1 MRRNKW
7 RSVSENRV
15 IATVFV
21 ILKIEEEMTSYLE
34 GDEPAWQERLTCV
47 PLATLLS
54 LLLCLKALHAIGI
67 VLKYVFPMC
76 D

>member
-1 MRRNKW
+1 
-7 RSVSENRV
+7 
-15 IATVFV
+15 
-21 ILKIEEEMTSYLE
+21 MTSYLE